1 MSVNNRAAPPIP
13 KGKMPIEEVFKM
25 MWARLNYLEEVVKE
39 KEVIHSTSVS
49 DATSTTATSTTGTPT
64 TTSENVVLENT
75 TGDQHVTTIEDL
87 KQNIQSNVAVPNE
100 EIERLREIV
109 DRQNQQIIE
118 LQSFVQ
124 KVQSDCVTSISD
136 INNSIE
142 TIGSDMTEMNVKY
155 TQMNNFLME
164 IQTTQITVNNQI
176 LKHYND
182 NYSDLVESQIEKS
195 ADEKFNNKDTVDV
208 EEVANEE
215 STTVDAQ
222 TDGVDSQ
229 QQANASENTEEVA
242 TENTNQASNVVKAK
256 VEQAEPSTE
265 ENITF
270 NVQ

>member
-39 KEVIHSTSVS
+39 KEVIQSSVS
-49 DATSTTATSTTGTPT
+49 NVTSTTETPT
-64 TTSENVVLENT
+64 KISENVVLENT

-87 KQNIQSNVAVPNE
+87 KHNIQQNVTVPNE
-100 EIERLREIV
+100 EIESLREIL
-109 DRQNQQIIE
+109 DKQNQQIIE
-118 LQSFVQ
+118 LQSLVQ

-195 ADEKFNNKDTVDV
+195 ADEKFNNKDIVDV

-222 TDGVDSQ
+222 TDNVDSQ
-229 QQANASENTEEVA
+229 QQTNETENTEEVV